1 MVKKMTAD
9 KSAIEGVSLFSI
21 TPVREDG
28 SINFDKWMGHIDF
41 CLDAGIHT
49 ITIFGSTGANGYFTE
64 AEKQEAL
71 TRVASHLAG
80 RAPLM
85 FGIGAMTTDESV
97 RLARFAS
104 ANGADAVLVVPLNYW
119 APTEE
124 ELLDHYA
131 AVGAASEVP
140 VWVYNNPGLA
150 GIDLT
155 PDFMAKVS
163 ARVPNIVGMK
173 DSSGDLTRVWTVPKK
188 SEGRVK
194 VGLGQ
199 DTLALEP
206 IMGPAP
212 AWFTGLANFCPAECV
227 AFWNAAKSGDG
238 SKAFEACQRLFELS
252 EIGGR
257 YGIIRVAHSGL
268 ELTGRDL
275 GGPRRPLAKLGD
287 DAKAELAQAI
297 IRAGIA

>member
-1 MVKKMTAD
+1 MSAG
-9 KSAIEGVSLFSI
+9 KSAIEGVSLFSV
-21 TPVREDG
+21 TPVGEDG
-28 SINFDKWMGHIDF
+28 SINFDHWFRHLEF
-41 CLDAGIHT
+41 ALDAGIHT

-64 AEKQEAL
+64 AEKQDAL
-71 TRVASHLAG
+71 TRVAAHIAG

-119 APTEE
+119 PPTEE

-131 AVGAASEVP
+131 AVGAASEKP

-150 GIDLT
+150 GIDLK
-155 PDFMAKVS
+155 PEFMAKVS

-173 DSSGDLTRVWTVPKK
+173 DSSGDLTRVWRVPQL
-188 SEGRVK
+188 SEERVK

-206 IMGPAP
+206 VMGPSP
-212 AWFTGLANFCPAECV
+212 AWFTGLANFCPAECA
-227 AFWNAAKSGDG
+227 AFWTAAKAGDAAT
-238 SKAFEACQRLFELS
+238 AFALSQKLFELS

-257 YGIIRVAHSGL
+257 YGIIRVAHTGL
-268 ELTGRDL
+268 EVIGRDL
-275 GGPRRPLAKLGD
+275 GGPRRPLAKLTGA
-287 DAKAELAQAI
+287 AKAELAGAI
-297 IRAGIA
+297 ARAGIA

>member
-1 MVKKMTAD
+1 MTAD

-21 TPVREDG
+21 TPVGDDG
-28 SINFDKWMGHIDF
+28 FIDFNKWARHIDF
-41 CLDAGIHT
+41 AIGAGIHT
-49 ITIFGSTGANGYFTE
+49 ITLFGSTGANGYFTE
-64 AEKQEAL
+64 GEKQEAL
-71 TRVASHLAG
+71 TKVAAHVAG
-80 RAPLM
+80 RVPVM
-85 FGIGAMTTDESV
+85 FGIGAMTTAESV
-97 RLARFAS
+97 RLAAFAS

-119 APTEE
+119 KPTEE

-131 AVGAASEVP
+131 AVGEASQIP

-150 GIDLT
+150 GIDLK

-173 DSSGDLTRVWTVPKK
+173 DSSGDLTRVWTVPRV

-206 IMGPAP
+206 VMGPAP

-227 AFWNAAKSGDG
+227 AFWNAAKGGDAAA
-238 SKAFEACQRLFELS
+238 AFALSQRLFEVS

-257 YGIIRVAHSGL
+257 YGIIRVAHTGL
-268 ELTGRDL
+268 ELIGRDL
-275 GGPRRPLAKLGD
+275 GGPRRPLAKLTGA
-287 DAKAELAQAI
+287 AKAELAAAI
-297 IRAGIA
+297 SRAGIA